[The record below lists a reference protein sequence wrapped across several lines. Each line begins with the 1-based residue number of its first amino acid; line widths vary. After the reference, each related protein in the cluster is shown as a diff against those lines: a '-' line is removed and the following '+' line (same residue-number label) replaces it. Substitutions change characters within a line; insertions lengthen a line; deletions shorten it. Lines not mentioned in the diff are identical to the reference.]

1 MKKLVLLVAVLSLV
15 AFVSGVM
22 AQQKPAPAPA
32 PAAPASTAP
41 AKPMKM
47 AKMEKFSGEISK
59 VDQMGKMMD
68 VKGKMKKEEKTMTFA
83 INDMTKIMK
92 GKAMMKMEDL
102 KEGMMASVEY
112 KMEGDK
118 MIAATIKLSTPK
130 AAKAAP
136 KKTEGKPAATPAK

>member
-1 MKKLVLLVAVLSLV
+1 MKKMLLLVTLFALV

-32 PAAPASTAP
+32 APASTAP
-41 AKPMKM
+41 AKPMGM
-47 AKMEKFSGEISK
+47 KMEKFTGAISK
-59 VDQMGKMMD
+59 VDQMGKMIE

-92 GKAMMKMEDL
+92 GKATMKMEDL

-118 MIAATIKLSTPK
+118 MIAATIKLSAP
-130 AAKAAP
+130 KAAP
-136 KKTEGKPAATPAK
+136 KKK

>member
-1 MKKLVLLVAVLSLV
+1 MKKMLLLVTLFALV

-41 AKPMKM
+41 AKPME
-47 AKMEKFSGEISK
+47 KMEKFHGEISK
-59 VDQMGKMMD
+59 VDQMGKMIE

-83 INDMTKIMK
+83 ISDMTKIMK
-92 GKAMMKMEDL
+92 GKGMMKMEDL

-112 KMEGDK
+112 KKEGDK
-118 MIAATIKLSTPK
+118 MMAATIKLSAP
-130 AAKAAP
+130 KAAP
-136 KKTEGKPAATPAK
+136 KKM